1 MRIQKENIVIRSA
14 TIDDAIQLNKWWN
27 DGKIME
33 HAGFPNGLGE
43 TIEDTIENI
52 KSREN
57 KLNQLCIIE
66 IDGKPVGELSY
77 RIKGDK
83 AYPGWKICDFNYQN
97 QGYGT
102 KIIMILLEFLF
113 TDGDINSTFS
123 VNKIILDTMLENKR
137 AQHVYEAKIGAK
149 KIGIRENT
157 WQDQV
162 GNWRSA
168 VDYEITRE
176 AFFDLFTNYQAE
188 NLNIINSNNPITE
201 GIHYKSVCGR

>member
-1 MRIQKENIVIRSA
+1 VRIQKDNIVIRSA
-14 TIDDAIQLNKWWN
+14 TIDDAIQLNTWWN
-27 DGKIME
+27 DGKVME

-43 TIEDTIENI
+43 TIEDTIDNI
-52 KSREN
+52 KNRKD

-77 RIKGDK
+77 RIKADK

-149 KIGIRENT
+149 KIGLRENT

-188 NLNIINSNNPITE
+188 NLNIINSNNPIT
-201 GIHYKSVCGR
+201 

>member
-1 MRIQKENIVIRSA
+1 MRIQKDNIVIRSA
-14 TIDDAIQLNKWWN
+14 TIDDAIQLNTWWN
-27 DGKIME
+27 DGKVME

-43 TIEDTIENI
+43 TIEDTIDNI
-52 KSREN
+52 KNRKD

-77 RIKGDK
+77 RIKADK

-149 KIGIRENT
+149 KIGLRENT

-188 NLNIINSNNPITE
+188 NLNIINSNNPIT
-201 GIHYKSVCGR
+201 

>member
-1 MRIQKENIVIRSA
+1 MRIQKDNIVIRSA
-14 TIDDAIQLNKWWN
+14 TIDDAIQLNTWWN
-27 DGKIME
+27 DGKVME

-43 TIEDTIENI
+43 TIEDTIDNI
-52 KSREN
+52 KNRKD

-77 RIKGDK
+77 RIKADK

-176 AFFDLFTNYQAE
+176 AFFNLFTNYQAE
-188 NLNIINSNNPITE
+188 NLNIIISNNPIT
-201 GIHYKSVCGR
+201 

>member
-1 MRIQKENIVIRSA
+1 MRIQKDNIVIRSA
-14 TIDDAIQLNKWWN
+14 TIDDAIQLNTWWN
-27 DGKIME
+27 DGKVME

-43 TIEDTIENI
+43 TIEDTIDNI
-52 KSREN
+52 KNRKD

-77 RIKGDK
+77 RIKADK

-176 AFFDLFTNYQAE
+176 AFFNLFTNYQAE
-188 NLNIINSNNPITE
+188 NLNIINSNNPIT
-201 GIHYKSVCGR
+201 

>member
-1 MRIQKENIVIRSA
+1 MRIQKDNIVIRSA
-14 TIDDAIQLNKWWN
+14 TIDDAIQLNTWWN
-27 DGKIME
+27 DGKVME

-43 TIEDTIENI
+43 TIEDTIDNI
-52 KSREN
+52 KNRKD

-77 RIKGDK
+77 RIKADK

-188 NLNIINSNNPITE
+188 NLNIINSNNPIT
-201 GIHYKSVCGR
+201 